1 MVTHGI
7 DVSRFQGIID
17 WDVVKEHIDF
27 AIIRCGYGG
36 DDPRQ
41 DDPMFRRNADECTRL
56 NIPFG
61 VYLYSYATNVSE
73 AVSEAKHVLRLV
85 KDYKMAYPIYYDL
98 EDNNTTG
105 RQSNDTIAAIA
116 KTFCDLLEREN
127 YYVGIYASL
136 YWFNT
141 KLTDPV
147 FEQYTKWIARYSD
160 ELNYDGDYGMWQYS
174 ATGRVRGI
182 DEMVDLDYGYI
193 DYPVIIEGGGF
204 NNFADENITR
214 YKVGDEVEFNY
225 VFLTSESTT
234 PLRPYR
240 TIGRITRI
248 VPGARNPYLIGDDSG
263 WVNDQVIERQI
274 KYLAAPDYQGNS
286 LTEALLSIG
295 EDSSFAS
302 RAKLAKLNGIDK
314 YHRRYKRIDLLL
326 TLLKECNLKA

>member
-36 DDPRQ
+36 DDFRQ

-61 VYLYSYATNVSE
+61 VYLYSYATNASE

-302 RAKLAKLNGIDK
+302 RAKLAKLNGIDNYQGTQK
-314 YHRRYKRIDLLL
+314 QNDVLLA
-326 TLLKECNLKA
+326 LLKAGNLKA